1 MRIGKGNRSRAA
13 AMLLL
18 IPCMMTLPAVAF
30 AADVAPTAPSAAA
43 APGANAS
50 VAGRV
55 KALKEQYSREQVA
68 ASTAYAKATGKSDEE
83 RSKIY
88 MDRAPKQLPYAQKA
102 MALARQ
108 DPKDPAAA
116 DALAFIVSDL
126 RGNND
131 AELAELR
138 DEAIDLLARDHLA
151 DPGTR
156 AAFPMLTYYPSPAGD
171 ELLKRAAASSNRD
184 VRGTAI
190 FWRAES
196 LRRSAE
202 QTGNSAKLAEAK
214 ALYQQVASGFA
225 DVKSYRGTLAD
236 AAKSNLY
243 EMENL
248 AIGKPAPEI
257 EGKDANGNPLKLSD
271 HRGKVVVLDFWGD
284 W

>member
-1 MRIGKGNRSRAA
+1 MRIGKQNRSRAA
-13 AMLLL
+13 AMML
-18 IPCMMTLPAVAF
+18 IPCVMTLAGVAF
-30 AADVAPTAPSAAA
+30 AADVAPPDPPAAGPPS
-43 APGANAS
+43 ANAS
-50 VAGRV
+50 VADQV
-55 KALKEQYSREQVA
+55 NALKEQYSREQVA
-68 ASTAYAKATGKSDEE
+68 ASTAYVSATGKSDEE

-88 MDRAPKQLPYAQKA
+88 MDRAPKPIPYAEKA

-108 DPKDPAAA
+108 NPKDPAAA
-116 DALAFIVSDL
+116 EALAFIVSDL
-126 RGNND
+126 RGNNG
-131 AELAELR
+131 AELAKLR
-138 DEAIDLLARDHLA
+138 DEAIESLARDHLE

-171 ELLKRAAASSNRD
+171 ALLKRAAASSNRE

-190 FWRAES
+190 FWQAES

-202 QTGNSAKLAEAK
+202 QTGDSGKLAEAK
-214 ALYQQVASGFA
+214 TLYQQVAREFA
-225 DVKSYRGTLAD
+225 DVKSFRGTLAD
-236 AAKSNLY
+236 AAKSNLF

-257 EGKDANGNPLKLSD
+257 EGKDAHGNPLKLSD